1 MDKNLALE
9 FVQVTEA
16 AAVASA
22 KFIGKG
28 DSIAADQAAV
38 DAMRKAFNRVDIDGE
53 VVIGEGERDKAPMLF
68 IGEKVG
74 KSTDQSPQI
83 DIALDPLE
91 GTSICAKAG
100 YGALSVLAVAP
111 QKSLLHAPD
120 TYMDKIAVGPKGYH
134 AVRIE
139 DSPTKNIQSLAE
151 ALKKDVSDIT
161 VTILNRSRHKELL
174 AEVRKTKARIQL
186 IDDGDVSAAIMAAQ
200 KNSGVDL
207 LLGIGGAPEGVLAAV
222 ALKCLGGKFE
232 GQLKFQNSQEKD
244 RAISMGLKDPD
255 QILRLDE
262 LVSSDD
268 IMFIATGV
276 TDGPLLKGVQ
286 CFSKSDIKTFS
297 MVIQQGTISYIENIH
312 QLDKM
317 VI

>member
-22 KFIGKG
+22 RFIGKG

-38 DAMRKAFNRVDIDGE
+38 DAMRKAFNHVDIDG
-53 VVIGEGERDKAPMLF
+53 VIVIGEGERDKAPMLF

-74 KSTDQSPQI
+74 KSTDHSQQV

-120 TYMDKIAVGPKGYH
+120 TYMDKIAVGPEGRH
-134 AVRIE
+134 AIHIE
-139 DSPTKNIQSLAE
+139 NSATQNIQSLAK

-161 VTILNRSRHKELL
+161 VTILNRPRHKELL
-174 AEVRKTKARIQL
+174 AETRKTGARVQL

-200 KNSGVDL
+200 QNSGIDL

-222 ALKCLGGKFE
+222 ALKCLGGNFE
-232 GQLKFQNSQEKD
+232 GQLKFQNSGEQQ
-244 RAISMGLKDPD
+244 RAISMGLKEPD
-255 QILRLDE
+255 QLLRLKD
-262 LVSSDD
+262 LVSSDN
-268 IMFIATGV
+268 IMFVATGV

-286 CFSKSDIKTFS
+286 LLTESTLKTFS
-297 MVIQQGTISYIENIH
+297 MIIQPGSVRYIETIH
-312 QLDKM
+312 QPC
-317 VI
+317 